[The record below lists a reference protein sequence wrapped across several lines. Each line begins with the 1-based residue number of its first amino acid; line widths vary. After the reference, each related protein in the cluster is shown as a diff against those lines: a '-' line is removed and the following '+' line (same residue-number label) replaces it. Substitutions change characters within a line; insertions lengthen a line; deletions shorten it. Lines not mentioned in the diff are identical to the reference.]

1 MTRVSVCMPVYNGM
15 PYLKEQVESILFQLE
30 ANDEL
35 VISDDGS
42 TDDGLAW
49 IQSLQDARIR
59 ILQGIP
65 ARNPS
70 FNLEKALHEARGEYI
85 LLADQDDLWLPG
97 KVDEM
102 LVALQ
107 HHTLVVHD
115 CSVTDENLQVK
126 VPSFMAAHGS
136 RVGFWSNL
144 TRNSFL
150 GCCMGFR
157 RTLLKKALPFP
168 RPLPMH
174 DSWLGLVASAWF
186 DVAFLPVPLLLY
198 RRHGANASSTSAP
211 SAYGFLAQLQHR
223 WWLIKGLI
231 YTLWR
236 KK

>member
-1 MTRVSVCMPVYNGM
+1 MPLYNGL
-15 PYLKEQVESILFQLE
+15 PYLHAQVESILYQLS

-42 TDDGLAW
+42 TDGSLAW
-49 IQSLQDARIR
+49 LGSLNDPRIR
-59 ILQGIP
+59 ILQGVP
-65 ARNPS
+65 ARHPS
-70 FNLEKALHEARGEYI
+70 YNLEKALHAARGTYI
-85 LLADQDDLWLPG
+85 LLADQDDVWLPG
-97 KVDEM
+97 KVDQM
-102 LVALQ
+102 LDALQ

-115 CSVTDENLQVK
+115 CSVTDEHLQIQI
-126 VPSFMAAHGS
+126 PSFMEAHGS
-136 RVGFWSNL
+136 GPGFWKNL

-157 RTLLKKALPFP
+157 RTLLTKALPFP

-186 DVAFLPVPLLLY
+186 EVAFLPVPLLLY

-211 SAYGFLAQLQHR
+211 SAYGFWAKMQHR
-223 WWLIKGLI
+223 WWLIQGLI

>member
-1 MTRVSVCMPVYNGM
+1 MIRISVCIPLYNGL
-15 PYLKEQVESILFQLE
+15 PYIKEQLESILEQLT
-30 ANDEL
+30 ATDEV

-42 TDDGLAW
+42 TDGSVAW
-49 IQSLQDARIR
+49 IKSLKDPRIHV
-59 ILQGIP
+59 LTGLP

-70 FNLEKALHEARGEYI
+70 YNLEKALLAARGEYI
-85 LLADQDDLWLPG
+85 FLADQDDIWLPG
-97 KVDEM
+97 KVAQM
-102 LVALQ
+102 LAVLQ

-115 CSVTDENLQVK
+115 CSVTDESLQTMI
-126 VPSFMAAHGS
+126 PSFISVHGS
-136 RVGFWSNL
+136 GPGFWKNL

-157 RTLLKKALPFP
+157 RTLLNKALPFP

-174 DSWLGLVASAWF
+174 DSWLGLVATAWYE
-186 DVAFLPVPLLLY
+186 VAFLPVPLLLY

-211 SAYGFLAQLQHR
+211 SAHGLFTKIQHR

-231 YTLWR
+231 ETLWR